1 MVEFDL
7 AAISVFRKN
16 FFEIEKSLI
25 SRKDERTMLKIYKT
39 DVAGKIKEINQF
51 EKGYWINLTA
61 PSNDELKEVSQLC
74 NIPMEFLEDPLDLE
88 ESARIQYDEETS
100 CTLII
105 NDFPI
110 IDVNNHQFDSYITIP
125 IGIIIGKD
133 YIVTVCS
140 QSTNFLENLIK
151 KNVNTSMKI
160 RFALEILLS
169 ISTQYI
175 EKLKLLNKQRLKIE
189 SNLRDSLTSKQ
200 LYDLMEIEKSLVYFL
215 TSLKANADVVTK
227 LFRTKSIKLYEEDKD
242 LLEDVKIE
250 NNQGI
255 ETTELYTRILNSITG
270 SYSSLI
276 SNELNKTMKTLTLF
290 TVFLTLPTLVF
301 SFFGMNV
308 ILPIDDKDPFSWII
322 TLIIALILVIWIG
335 LALWRKRIF

>member
-1 MVEFDL
+1 MLITYKSSRDGIL
-7 AAISVFRKN
+7 
-16 FFEIEKSLI
+16 EKI
-25 SRKDERTMLKIYKT
+25 RH
-39 DVAGKIKEINQF
+39 F
-51 EKGYWINLTA
+51 EKDCWINITA
-61 PSNDELKEVSQLC
+61 PVKEELIEVSELC
-74 NIPMEFLEDPLDLE
+74 NIPIEFLEDPLDLE
-88 ESARIQYDEETS
+88 ESARIEYDEETD

-110 IDVNNHQFDSYITIP
+110 IDVNNLPFESYITIP

-133 YIVTVCS
+133 YIVTICNQAS
-140 QSTNFLENLIK
+140 NSLENMIK
-151 KNVNTSMKI
+151 KNVNTTMKN

-169 ISTQYI
+169 FSTLYI

-189 SNLRDSLTSKQ
+189 SHLRDSLTSKQ

-215 TSLKANADVVTK
+215 TSLKANGDVITK
-227 LFRTKSIKLYEEDKD
+227 LFRTKSLTLYEDDED
-242 LLEDVKIE
+242 LLDDLKIE
-250 NNQGI
+250 NNQAI

-308 ILPIDDKDPFSWII
+308 TLPIADKDPFSWII
-322 TLIIALILVIWIG
+322 TLLIALLIVIWIAF
-335 LALWRKRIF
+335 ALWRRKML

>member
-1 MVEFDL
+1 MLITYKSSPDGILET
-7 AAISVFRKN
+7 
-16 FFEIEKSLI
+16 IE
-25 SRKDERTMLKIYKT
+25 
-39 DVAGKIKEINQF
+39 NF
-51 EKGYWINLTA
+51 EKNSWIHITA
-61 PSNDELKEVSQLC
+61 PSKEELKEVSQLC
-74 NIPMEFLEDPLDLE
+74 NIPLEFLEDPLDLE
-88 ESARIQYDEETS
+88 ESARIEYDEETK

-110 IDVNNHQFDSYITIP
+110 IDVSNLQFDSYITIP
-125 IGIIIGKD
+125 IGIILATD
-133 YIVTVCS
+133 YIVTVCN
-140 QSTNFLENLIK
+140 QSTNSLDHLIK
-151 KNVNTSMKI
+151 KNVNTSMKN
-160 RFALEILLS
+160 RVALEMLLLF
-169 ISTQYI
+169 STQYI

-189 SNLRDSLTSKQ
+189 SHLRDSLTNKQ

-215 TSLKANADVVTK
+215 TSLKANADVITK
-227 LFRTKSIKLYEEDKD
+227 LFRTNSMKLYDDDED
-242 LLEDVKIE
+242 LLEDLKIE

-308 ILPIDDKDPFSWII
+308 TLPIADKDPFSWIL
-322 TLIIALILVIWIG
+322 TLIIAFIFVAWIG
-335 LALWRKRIF
+335 LVLWRRRMF

>member
-1 MVEFDL
+1 MML
-7 AAISVFRKN
+7 ITY
-16 FFEIEKSLI
+16 KSSPDGILETI
-25 SRKDERTMLKIYKT
+25 
-39 DVAGKIKEINQF
+39 ANF
-51 EKGYWINLTA
+51 EKNSWIHITA
-61 PSNDELKEVSQLC
+61 PSKEELKEVSQLC

-88 ESARIQYDEETS
+88 ESARIEYDEETNY
-100 CTLII
+100 TLII

-110 IDVNNHQFDSYITIP
+110 IDVSNLQFDSYITIP
-125 IGIIIGKD
+125 IGIILGTD
-133 YIVTVCS
+133 YIVTVCN
-140 QSTNFLENLIK
+140 QSTNSLDHLIK
-151 KNVNTSMKI
+151 KNINTSMKN
-160 RFALEILLS
+160 RVALEMLLLF
-169 ISTQYI
+169 STQYL

-189 SNLRDSLTSKQ
+189 SHLRDSLTNKQ

-215 TSLKANADVVTK
+215 TSLKANADVITK
-227 LFRTKSIKLYEEDKD
+227 LFRTSSMKLYDDDKD
-242 LLEDVKIE
+242 LLEDLKIE

-308 ILPIDDKDPFSWII
+308 TLPIADKDPFSWIL
-322 TLIIALILVIWIG
+322 TLVIAFIFVAWIG
-335 LALWRKRIF
+335 LVLWRRRMF

>member
-1 MVEFDL
+1 MLITYKSSHDGILE
-7 AAISVFRKN
+7 ITEN
-16 FFEIEKSLI
+16 FY
-25 SRKDERTMLKIYKT
+25 KDS
-39 DVAGKIKEINQF
+39 
-51 EKGYWINLTA
+51 WINITA
-61 PSNDELKEVSQLC
+61 PSNEELKEISQLC
-74 NIPMEFLEDPLDLE
+74 NIPIEFLKDPLDLE
-88 ESARIQYDEETS
+88 ESARIQYDVDTN

-110 IDVNNHQFDSYITIP
+110 IVNDDQFDSYITIP
-125 IGIIIGKD
+125 IGIILGSD

-140 QSTNFLENLIK
+140 QSGNFLENLIK
-151 KNVNTSMKI
+151 KNVNTLMKS
-160 RFALEILLS
+160 RFALEILFS

-175 EKLKLLNKQRLKIE
+175 EKLKRLNKQRLKIE
-189 SNLRDSLTSKQ
+189 SNLRDSLTNKQ

-215 TSLKANADVVTK
+215 TSLKANADVITK
-227 LFRTKSIKLYEEDKD
+227 LLRTNTVKLYEDDKD
-242 LLEDVKIE
+242 LLEDVIIE

-276 SNELNKTMKTLTLF
+276 SNELNNTMKTLTLF

-308 ILPIDDKDPFSWII
+308 ILPISDNNRFSWII
-322 TLIIALILVIWIG
+322 IMIIALIFVNLIG
-335 LALWRKRIF
+335 LALWRRRIF

>member
-1 MVEFDL
+1 MMLITYKSSPDGILET
-7 AAISVFRKN
+7 
-16 FFEIEKSLI
+16 IE
-25 SRKDERTMLKIYKT
+25 
-39 DVAGKIKEINQF
+39 NF
-51 EKGYWINLTA
+51 EKNSWIHITA
-61 PSNDELKEVSQLC
+61 PSKEELIEVSQLC

-88 ESARIQYDEETS
+88 ESARIDYDEETN

-110 IDVNNHQFDSYITIP
+110 IDVSNLQFDSYITIP
-125 IGIIIGKD
+125 IGIILGTD
-133 YIVTVCS
+133 YIVTVCN
-140 QSTNFLENLIK
+140 QSTASLDHLIK
-151 KNVNTSMKI
+151 KNINTSMKT
-160 RFALEILLS
+160 RAALEMLLLF
-169 ISTQYI
+169 STQYI

-189 SNLRDSLTSKQ
+189 SHLRESLTNKQ

-215 TSLKANADVVTK
+215 TSLKANADVITK
-227 LFRTKSIKLYEEDKD
+227 LFRTNSLKLYEDDED
-242 LLEDVKIE
+242 LLEDLKIE

-308 ILPIDDKDPFSWII
+308 ALPIADKDPFSWIL
-322 TLIIALILVIWIG
+322 TLIIAFIFVAWIG
-335 LALWRKRIF
+335 LVLWKRRMF

>member
-1 MVEFDL
+1 
-7 AAISVFRKN
+7 
-16 FFEIEKSLI
+16 
-25 SRKDERTMLKIYKT
+25 MLNIYKT
-39 DVAGKIKEINQF
+39 SADGILEPIEQF
-51 EKGYWINLTA
+51 EKNSWIHITA
-61 PSNDELKEVSQLC
+61 PSKEELREVSHRC

-88 ESARIQYDEETS
+88 ESARIEYDEETK

-110 IDVNNHQFDSYITIP
+110 IDVSNLQFDSYITIP
-125 IGIIIGKD
+125 IGIILGTD
-133 YIVTVCS
+133 YIVTVCN
-140 QSTNFLENLIK
+140 QSTNSLDHLIK
-151 KNVNTSMKI
+151 KNVNTSMKN
-160 RFALEILLS
+160 RVALEMLLLF
-169 ISTQYI
+169 STQYI

-189 SNLRDSLTSKQ
+189 SHLRDSLTNKQ

-215 TSLKANADVVTK
+215 TSLKANADVITK
-227 LFRTKSIKLYEEDKD
+227 LFRTNSLTLYDDDKD
-242 LLEDVKIE
+242 LLEDLKIE
-250 NNQGI
+250 NDQGI

-308 ILPIDDKDPFSWII
+308 TLPIADKNPFSWII
-322 TLIIALILVIWIG
+322 TLIIAFIFVGWIG
-335 LALWRKRIF
+335 LALWRRRMF